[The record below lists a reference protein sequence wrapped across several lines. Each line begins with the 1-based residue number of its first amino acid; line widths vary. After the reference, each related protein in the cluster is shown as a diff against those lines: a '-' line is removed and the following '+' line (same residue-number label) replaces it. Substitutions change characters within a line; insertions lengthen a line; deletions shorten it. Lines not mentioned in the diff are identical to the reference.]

1 MKRASSSRWSRLVFP
16 CLWFAMCAMGAG
28 GVAAAD
34 RIRIGAEDDW
44 RPYSYVAEGKPVG
57 FAVDLARAAWAAAGV
72 EVELVSLPYARCMR
86 EVDNG
91 TLAGCFDTLRDART
105 EDKYFWHKRPLF
117 KARIAIYGRVQSAA
131 TNRIEPA
138 DLLGR
143 RIGVTNG
150 YDYGEAFDNDTRM
163 VRDVAPS
170 DLISLR
176 KLVAGRVDYVLVYD
190 RVAQEIARVHPQL
203 GQGFIQR
210 GVLVEPLLYLSFTK
224 RQPGMKTLIARFDAG
239 LEKIH
244 KSGEY
249 ARIEARWR

>member
-1 MKRASSSRWSRLVFP
+1 MRGILSGWSRWMPHAL
-16 CLWFAMCAMGAG
+16 LLAGLAGAC
-28 GVAAAD
+28 GVQAAD

-72 EVELVSLPYARCMR
+72 ELELVSLPYARCMR

-105 EDKYFWHKRPLF
+105 EDKYLWHKRPLF
-117 KARIAIYGRVQSAA
+117 KARIAIYGRNQGVGS
-131 TNRIEPA
+131 TRVELA

-176 KLVAGRVDYVLVYD
+176 KLVAGRIDYALVYD

-203 GQGFIQR
+203 AEGFVLR
-210 GVLVEPLLYLSFTK
+210 GTLVEPPLYLSFSK
-224 RQPGMKTLIARFDAG
+224 RRPGLEPLIARFDAG
-239 LEKIH
+239 LDKIH

-249 ARIEARWR
+249 ARIEARWK